1 MKQKITIEHYWRVCF
16 SLAASA
22 ACLIATQPSHAYME
36 GYTPLSASDLKR
48 KVKLTPVDDAGL
60 KEGKTLKIGPAEMMM
75 PAEGNDIIFSGRDKK
90 GKPWT
95 LTKTYYGLGT
105 SFFTKDLDCNGTTD
119 IILLQATGGCGIAP
133 PAVLTFIL
141 FDKDFRPFPMEMSGY
156 ASDYEDR
163 DKKKT
168 VEHIDDLITL
178 GADNRAVLIGTQ
190 LDSAQLK
197 NKYGSFWRILLY
209 RANNGRWERI
219 TKYKNMNVPMIVRY
233 TSKPNA
239 KVIPNP
245 VASLKTFEDGAFG
258 RAEEKQSLTSKVKNV
273 ELEEN
278 RVKSLKIEPNLSLD
292 PEGSS
297 FFHPFIIKDRADKY
311 EIIAMGSDAGESVM
325 KTLAGKKV
333 RFSKLGVSPKPPLF
347 LWLLE

>member
-1 MKQKITIEHYWRVCF
+1 MATT
-16 SLAASA
+16 
-22 ACLIATQPSHAYME
+22 ACLFAAQPTQAYLE

-60 KEGKTLKIGPAEMMM
+60 KEGKTLKIGPAEMIM
-75 PAEGNDIIFSGRDKK
+75 PADSNDIIFSGRDKK

-141 FDKDFRPFPMEMSGY
+141 FDKDSRPFPMEMSGY

-163 DKKKT
+163 ENKKK
-168 VEHIDDLITL
+168 VEHIDDLITI
-178 GADNRAVLIGTQ
+178 GSDQRAVLICNQ

-219 TKYKNMNVPMIVRY
+219 TKYKNNVVPMIVRY
-233 TSKPNA
+233 TSKPNV

-245 VASLKTFEDGAFG
+245 VASLKSFEDGAFG
-258 RAEEKQSLTSKVKNV
+258 RAEEKLCVTTKVKKV

-278 RVKSLKIEPNLSLD
+278 RVKVLKIEPNLSID

-297 FFHPFIIKDRADKY
+297 FFHPFIIKDTTDKY
-311 EIIAMGSDAGESVM
+311 EIMAMGSDAAEKVM
-325 KTLAGKKV
+325 KTLAGKRV
-333 RFSKLGVSPKPPLF
+333 RYSKLGVPPKPPLF